1 MWSLFF
7 WASLALLLYVYFGY
21 PALLAAMGRLRARG
35 SRPDV
40 ERAPLPSVCLIVSAH
55 NEEAVLREKIENS
68 LALEYDGGLSI
79 VVASDGSTD
88 RTNDIAREYHDH
100 GVELF
105 QGPMRRGKSAV
116 LNDVLRARGEDVVVF
131 TDANALFAPDAIA
144 RLAERLRDP
153 SVGCAVGELKYAR
166 DASTVGQGESLYW
179 RYESLVKVLESRLES
194 VLVANGSIFAVR
206 RTLVRELFQDV
217 ANDFQIPFDVANQ
230 GAGVVYEPAAVAVER
245 CAELAQEEF
254 GRKVRIVLRGITGFV
269 RLNQRIR
276 GMRAWQFV
284 SHKLL
289 RWSVGAILLV
299 LLASTTA
306 LAGRS
311 PWYTAF
317 LALQLAC
324 YAAALAGWIA
334 RRRRRVPRVLYV
346 PFYFAMV
353 NSAALVA
360 LGRFVLGNRQ
370 STWEKAAST
379 RHALVRTDFES
390 GGVGSMP
397 VAMAERGARRRLIEK

>member
-1 MWSLFF
+1 MWTLFF

-21 PALLAAMGRLRARG
+21 PALLAAMARLRMRS
-35 SRPDV
+35 SRSGLDHI
-40 ERAPLPSVCLIVSAH
+40 PLPSVCLIISAH
-55 NEEAVLREKIENS
+55 NEDAVIREKIENS
-68 LALEYDGGLSI
+68 LALDYEGGLSI

-88 RTNDIAREYHDH
+88 HTNDIAREYHDH

-105 QGPMRRGKSAV
+105 QRPVRRGKSAV
-116 LNDVLRARGEDVVVF
+116 LNEVLRARNEDVVVF
-131 TDANALFAPDAIA
+131 TDANALFAPDAVT
-144 RLAERLRDP
+144 RLAGRLRDA
-153 SVGCAVGELKYAR
+153 SIGCVVGKLSYVR
-166 DASTVGQGESLYW
+166 DGSTAGQGESLYW
-179 RYESLVKVLESRLES
+179 RYESLVKVLESRTQS

-230 GAGVVYEPAAVAVER
+230 GMGVVYEPAAVALER
-245 CAELAQEEF
+245 CAELWEEEF
-254 GRKVRIVLRGITGFV
+254 GRKVRIVLRGITGFA
-269 RLNQRIR
+269 RLHRRMR

-299 LLASTTA
+299 LLAASVA

-311 PWYTAF
+311 PGYAAF
-317 LALQLAC
+317 LALQIAC
-324 YAAALAGWIA
+324 YTAALAGWIA
-334 RRRRRVPRVLYV
+334 RRHRRVPRVLYV

-353 NSAALVA
+353 NWAALVA
-360 LGRFVLGNRQ
+360 LSRYVSGHRQ

-379 RHALVRTDFES
+379 RQTPSHGGFEA

>member
-1 MWSLFF
+1 MWTLCF

-21 PALLAAMGRLRARG
+21 PALLAAWGRLRPRAPRNDVDG
-35 SRPDV
+35 S
-40 ERAPLPSVCLIVSAH
+40 PLPSVCLIISAH
-55 NEEAVLREKIENS
+55 NEESVIREKIENS
-68 LALEYDGGLSI
+68 LALDYQGRLAI

-105 QGPMRRGKSAV
+105 PGPVRRGKSAL

-131 TDANALFAPDAIA
+131 TDANSLFATDAVT
-144 RLAERLRDP
+144 RLARRFRDA
-153 SVGCAVGELKYAR
+153 SIGCVVGELAYVR
-166 DASTVGQGESLYW
+166 DGSTVGQGEGLYW
-179 RYESLVKVLESRLES
+179 RYESMVKALESRLQS

-230 GAGVVYEPAAVAVER
+230 GAGVVYDPAAIALER
-245 CAELAQEEF
+245 CAELWEEEF
-254 GRKVRIVLRGITGFV
+254 GRKVRIVLRGFTGFV
-269 RLNQRIR
+269 RLHRRMR

-289 RWSVGAILLV
+289 RWCVGAMLLV
-299 LLASTTA
+299 LLASSVA

-311 PWYTAF
+311 PEYAAV
-317 LALQLAC
+317 LVLQLAC
-324 YAAALAGWIA
+324 YAAALAGWVA
-334 RRRRRVPRVLYV
+334 RRHRRVPRVLYV

-353 NSAALVA
+353 NWAALVA
-360 LGRFVLGNRQ
+360 MSRYVSGHRQ
-370 STWEKAAST
+370 ATWEKAAST
-379 RHALVRTDFES
+379 RQAPARAGFES
-390 GGVGSMP
+390 GGVGTMP

>member
-1 MWSLFF
+1 MWLLFF

-21 PALLAAMGRLRARG
+21 PALLAAMGRLRARA
-35 SRPDV
+35 SRPDL
-40 ERAPLPSVCLIVSAH
+40 ERTALPSLCLVVSAH
-55 NEEAVLREKIENS
+55 NEEAVIREKIENS
-68 LALEYDGGLSI
+68 LALEYEGRLSI
-79 VVASDGSTD
+79 VVASDGSAD
-88 RTNDIAREYHDH
+88 RTNEITREYRDH

-105 QGPMRRGKSAV
+105 QWPMRRGKSAV
-116 LNDVLRARGEDVVVF
+116 LNDVLRARGEDVIVF
-131 TDANALFAPDAIA
+131 TDANALFAPDAVA
-144 RLAERLRDP
+144 RLAAHFRDT
-153 SVGCAVGELKYAR
+153 SIGCVVGELKYVR
-166 DASTVGQGESLYW
+166 DGSTVGQGESLYW

-206 RTLVRELFQDV
+206 RALVRELFQDV

-245 CAELAQEEF
+245 CAELWEEEF

-269 RLNQRIR
+269 RLNRRIR
-276 GMRAWQFV
+276 GLRAWQFV

-299 LLASTTA
+299 LLASTVA
-306 LAGRS
+306 LAGGS
-311 PWYTAF
+311 PWYAAF
-317 LALQLAC
+317 LVLQLAC
-324 YAAALAGWIA
+324 YAAALMGWIG

-346 PFYFAMV
+346 PFYFTMV
-353 NSAALVA
+353 NWAALVA
-360 LGRFVLGNRQ
+360 LSRYISGHRQ
-370 STWEKAAST
+370 ATWEKAAST
-379 RHALVRTDFES
+379 RHASAPAGFEA

>member
-21 PALLAAMGRLRARG
+21 PVVLAALGRLRPRVV
-35 SRPDV
+35 RPDL
-40 ERAPLPSVCLIVSAH
+40 ERAPFPKVCLIISAH

-68 LALEYDGGLSI
+68 LALAYPGGLTI

-88 RTNDIAREYHDH
+88 HTNDIAREYHDH
-100 GVELF
+100 GVELL
-105 QGPMRRGKSAV
+105 QWPIRRGKSAV
-116 LNDVLRARGEDVVVF
+116 LNDVVRERREDVIVF
-131 TDANALFAPDAIA
+131 TDANALLAVDAVA
-144 RLAERLRDP
+144 RLAERFRVQ
-153 SVGCAVGELKYAR
+153 SVGCVVGELKYVR

-179 RYESLVKVLESRLES
+179 RYESCVKVLESRLES
-194 VLVANGSIFAVR
+194 VLVANGSIFAAR

-230 GAGVVYEPAAVAVER
+230 GGGIVYEPAAVAVER
-245 CAELAQEEF
+245 CAELCEEEF

-269 RLNQRIR
+269 RLHARIR
-276 GMRAWQFV
+276 GMRAWQFA

-289 RWSVGAILLV
+289 RWSLGAILLL
-299 LLASTTA
+299 LLASSA
-306 LAGRS
+306 VLAAQS
-311 PWYTAF
+311 PGYAAF
-317 LALQLAC
+317 LGLQLVC

-334 RRRRRVPRVLYV
+334 RRRQSVPRVLYV
-346 PFYFAMV
+346 PFYFTMV
-353 NSAALVA
+353 NWAALVA
-360 LGRFVLGNRQ
+360 LGRFVSGRRQ
-370 STWEKAAST
+370 ATWEKAAST
-379 RHALVRTDFES
+379 RHAPPLTGFES